1 MDRLPGYLST
11 QRVFGRP
18 FFRRIPG
25 TTEPPFDR
33 PTGWRAVLKEGF
45 LTFFAPKC
53 IDNRNESLSLQPD
66 RRRDAGVV
74 DRAALEMRCT
84 GNCTGGSNPSLSATN
99 AENQQ
104 IAKQTPSFTP
114 KNVKSG
120 VFVLFKIIQPLHNK
134 RVAILKES
142 DEKRLIF
149 IYPFTLIFQD
159 FTSS

>member
-1 MDRLPGYLST
+1 MPSKNLCHNLSVCSGFVNFAT
-11 QRVFGRP
+11 SKSGGSCRRRQGEMVEWSITPVLKTGIR
-18 FFRRIPG
+18 RRI
-25 TTEPPFDR
+25 
-33 PTGWRAVLKEGF
+33 
-45 LTFFAPKC
+45 
-53 IDNRNESLSLQPD
+53 
-66 RRRDAGVV
+66 
-74 DRAALEMRCT
+74 
-84 GNCTGGSNPSLSATN
+84 GGSNPSLSATN

-104 IAKQTPSFTP
+104 IAKQTPSFAP

-149 IYPFTLIFQD
+149 IYPFSLIFQD

>member
-1 MDRLPGYLST
+1 MHSQLSKT
-11 QRVFGRP
+11 AEQVATYSKTISIGNP
-18 FFRRIPG
+18 VPYG
-25 TTEPPFDR
+25 EMAEWSNAP
-33 PTGWRAVLKEGF
+33 VLK
-45 LTFFAPKC
+45 T
-53 IDNRNESLSLQPD
+53 
-66 RRRDAGVV
+66 GVL
-74 DRAALEMRCT
+74 R
-84 GNCTGGSNPSLSATN
+84 GTGGSNPSLSATN